1 MLVIINLRFVKHLQ
15 MFGAERFFGAM
26 LWLGLDG
33 YKFVCTY
40 LPCPEYVAPPELG
53 KYFSGLLYYKDYGP
67 LDLIVSTRAVVQRLL
82 AKLALES
89 IPLKTAKNPRCSSL
103 FSVGGPPLKAPEERN
118 ICSTRSYIRKFQ
130 APEER
135 DTPSINRQRI

>member
-1 MLVIINLRFVKHLQ
+1 

-26 LWLGLDG
+26 LWLVLDG

-40 LPCPEYVAPPELG
+40 LSRPEYVAPPEVAAPLAMEIFFG
-53 KYFSGLLYYKDYGP
+53 PLSYKDYGP

-89 IPLKTAKNPRCSSL
+89 IPLKTAKNHL
-103 FSVGGPPLKAPEERN
+103 
-118 ICSTRSYIRKFQ
+118 
-130 APEER
+130 
-135 DTPSINRQRI
+135 